1 MEEKVSELAAAIA
14 ARLQI
19 CNKEVLT
26 AEEAAS
32 YLGISKSYLYKL
44 TMRRAIPHFKPE
56 GKLVYFRRNELEAWL
71 CRNRVATQ
79 DELDAQAARYILNNK
94 KGGAA

>member
-1 MEEKVSELAAAIA
+1 MEEKIRELAAAIA
-14 ARLQI
+14 AQLEFK
-19 CNKEVLT
+19 NKTMLT

-44 TMRRAIPHFKPE
+44 TMRRSIPFYKPE
-56 GKLVYFRRNELEAWL
+56 GKLVYFRRDELEAWL

>member
-1 MEEKVSELAAAIA
+1 MEEKVRELAAAIA
-14 ARLQI
+14 AQLEVN
-19 CNKEVLT
+19 NKTMLT

-44 TMRRAIPHFKPE
+44 TMRRCIPFYKPE
-56 GKLVYFRRNELEAWL
+56 GKLVYFRRDELEVWL

-79 DELDAQAARYILNNK
+79 DELDVQVATYILNK